1 MKHEVGSDGVA
12 HEQDDDKLFL
22 FVYCL
27 FVFLFGLVCLVV
39 VVVFVIVPHVKHKKI
54 GFRKSVAELTVLSRI
69 LLKLPPTPPSLQS

>member
-1 MKHEVGSDGVA
+1 MVLLTNRMMTS
-12 HEQDDDKLFL
+12 F
-22 FVYCL
+22 FCL
-27 FVFLFGLVCLVV
+27 FMFFCFCFLFGLFCFVV